1 MPGPFLA
8 VVFKL
13 AATPPTPQPL
23 MEREHNRHLQEPLS
37 LQVPKTTP
45 SLRAAGP
52 ELAVL
57 SEVISEVH
65 TFAS

>member
-8 VVFKL
+8 AVFKL
-13 AATPPTPQPL
+13 AAAPPTPQPL
-23 MEREHNRHLQEPLS
+23 MEREHNRHLQEPPS
-37 LQVPKTTP
+37 LQVPKTSP

-57 SEVISEVH
+57 SQVISTVH
-65 TFAS
+65 TITS